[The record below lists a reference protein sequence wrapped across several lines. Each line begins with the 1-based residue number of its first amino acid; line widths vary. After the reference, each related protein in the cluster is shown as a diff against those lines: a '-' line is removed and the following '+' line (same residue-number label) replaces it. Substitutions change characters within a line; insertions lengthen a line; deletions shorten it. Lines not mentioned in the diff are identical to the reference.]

1 MIDIKS
7 ALEKSN
13 KTSQG
18 LASLLWPESNQRAQY
33 QNLYLLMTG
42 KNKSVT
48 FDQVHVIC
56 EYTGVDANFLFKL

>member
-18 LASLLWPESNQRAQY
+18 LASLLWP
-33 QNLYLLMTG
+33 G
-42 KNKSVT
+42 IKSAGAIPEPLPVNDRVKT
-48 FDQVHVIC
+48 K
-56 EYTGVDANFLFKL
+56 A